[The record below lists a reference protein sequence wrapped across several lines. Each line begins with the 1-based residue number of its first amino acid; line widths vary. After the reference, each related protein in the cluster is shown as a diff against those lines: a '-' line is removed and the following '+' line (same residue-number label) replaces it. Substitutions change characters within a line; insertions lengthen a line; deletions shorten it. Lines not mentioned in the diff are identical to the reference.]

1 MSQINLQNRP
11 ENPIQSH
18 QQNKP
23 TNNLHSDQKKIL
35 LNAFDMNC
43 VGHINHGLWTHP
55 RDESYRFNELSYWT
69 DLAKTLEK
77 GLFDGLFIADI
88 TGVYD
93 VYQNGIDLTLK
104 ESIQLP
110 SHDPSTLVSAMAAVT
125 EHLGFGIT
133 VNLSY
138 ESPYQFA
145 RRFASLDHLTQ
156 GRIGWNIVTGYLD
169 SAERLIGQK
178 GLKEHDQRYE
188 QAEEFLELCYKFW
201 EGSWE
206 NDAVIIDKKQR
217 IFTQPNKVHA
227 IQHDGKFYKSEGV
240 FQVSP
245 SIQRTPVL
253 FQAGASPRGL
263 KFATRHPE
271 AMFIGGDNTEKLK
284 KQVDSIRELARLDGR
299 DDQALKLFAG
309 ITVVTAETDELAQE
323 KLKEY
328 VKYASSEAG
337 LAHLSSS
344 VGIDFSQY
352 ADDDVIPYQQT
363 NSIVSVNDRF
373 KEQKVTLGDLKAQH
387 LLGGRYP
394 LFVGSGTTVAEQL
407 IELIDATG
415 LDGFNLTRT
424 VAPESHHD
432 FIRLVIP
439 ELQQRGR
446 YKTEYESGSLRHKIF
461 QKGHHLP
468 ATHPADQFRC
478 QSSHSSIE
486 HEDQTKQSA

>member
-1 MSQINLQNRP
+1 MTSTSTPN
-11 ENPIQSH
+11 
-18 QQNKP
+18 
-23 TNNLHSDQKKIL
+23 TAKKIL

-55 RDESYRFNELSYWT
+55 RDQSHRFNELSYWT
-69 DLAKTLEK
+69 DLAKTLEQ

-93 VYQNGIDLTLK
+93 VYQNDIDLTLK

-110 SHDPSTLVSAMAAVT
+110 SHDPTTLVSAMAAVT
-125 EHLGFGIT
+125 QNLGFGVT

-169 SAERLIGQK
+169 SAQRLIGEK
-178 GLKEHDQRYE
+178 GLKDHDLRYE
-188 QAEEFLELCYKFW
+188 QAEEFLQLCYKFW

-206 NDAVIIDKKQR
+206 NNAVLKDKQKR
-217 IFTQPNKVHA
+217 IFTDPSKVHPV
-227 IQHDGKFYKSEGV
+227 QHQGQFYQSQGV

-263 KFATRHPE
+263 AFATQHAE
-271 AMFIGGDNTEKLK
+271 GMFIGGDQPEKIK
-284 KQVDSIRELARLDGR
+284 KQVDQIRQQATEQGR
-299 DDQALKLFAG
+299 DPEAIKIFVG
-309 ITVVTAETDELAQE
+309 ITVVTAETDDLAQQ
-323 KLKEY
+323 KLDEY
-328 VKYASSEAG
+328 ISYASPEAG
-337 LAHLSSS
+337 LAHFSSS
-344 VGIDFSQY
+344 VGIDLSKF
-352 ADDDVIPYQQT
+352 ADDEAIPYQKT
-363 NSIVSVNDRF
+363 NSIASVNNKF
-373 KEQKVTLGDLKAQH
+373 KEQKITKNDLKAQH
-387 LLGGRYP
+387 VLGGRYP
-394 LFVGSGTTVAEQL
+394 LIVGSGATVAEKLIQL
-407 IELIDATG
+407 IDETG
-415 LDGFNLTRT
+415 IDGFNLTRT

-446 YKTEYESGSLRHKIF
+446 YKTAYEHGSLRHKLF
-461 QKGHHLP
+461 QQGDQLS
-468 ATHPADQFRC
+468 ASHPVQQFRC
-478 QSSHSSIE
+478 QSSDANS
-486 HEDQTKQSA
+486 DQINIQKQSA

>member
-1 MSQINLQNRP
+1 M
-11 ENPIQSH
+11 
-18 QQNKP
+18 
-23 TNNLHSDQKKIL
+23 TNSSTSNTPKKIL
-35 LNAFDMNC
+35 LNAFDMNS

-55 RDESYRFNELSYWT
+55 RDESHRFNELSYWT
-69 DLAKTLEK
+69 DLAQTLEK

-110 SHDPSTLVSAMAAVT
+110 SHDPTTLVSAMAAVT
-125 EHLGFGIT
+125 QNLGFGIT

-178 GLKEHDQRYE
+178 GLKDHDLRYA

-206 NDAVIIDKKQR
+206 NDAVLKDKKQR
-217 IFTQPNKVHA
+217 IFTDPSKVHQV
-227 IQHDGKFYKSEGV
+227 QHQGQFYQSQGV

-245 SIQRTPVL
+245 SSQRTPVL

-263 KFATRHPE
+263 TFATQHAE
-271 AMFIGGDNTEKLK
+271 GLFIGGDRPEKIK
-284 KQVDSIRELARLDGR
+284 QQVDQIRNQATAQGR
-299 DDQALKLFAG
+299 NAEAVKIFVG
-309 ITVVTAETDELAQE
+309 ITVVTAETDELAQQ
-323 KLKEY
+323 KLDEY
-328 VKYASSEAG
+328 IRYASPEAG
-337 LAHLSSS
+337 LAHFSSS
-344 VGIDFSQY
+344 VGMDLSQF
-352 ADDDVIPYQQT
+352 ADDETIPYQQT
-363 NSIVSVNDRF
+363 NSIASVNNKF
-373 KEQKVTLGDLKAQH
+373 KEQSISKNDLKAQH
-387 LLGGRYP
+387 VLGGRYP
-394 LFVGSGTTVAEQL
+394 LIVGSGATVAEKLIQL
-407 IELIDATG
+407 MDDTG
-415 LDGFNLTRT
+415 IDGFNLTRT

-432 FIRLVIP
+432 FIQWVIP

-446 YKTEYESGSLRHKIF
+446 YKTAYENGSLRHKLF
-461 QKGHHLP
+461 QQGDRLS
-468 ATHPADQFRC
+468 ASHPVQQFRC
-478 QSSHSSIE
+478 QSTASTSNSNLN
-486 HEDQTKQSA
+486 QKQSA